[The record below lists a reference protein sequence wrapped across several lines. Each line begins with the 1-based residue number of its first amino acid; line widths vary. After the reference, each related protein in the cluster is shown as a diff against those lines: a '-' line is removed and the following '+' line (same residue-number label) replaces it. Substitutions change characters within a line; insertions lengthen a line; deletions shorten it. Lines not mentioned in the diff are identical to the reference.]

1 MGEVWPGIRLSSV
14 QHPFN
19 HPGLPRG
26 RDDFRSHCGIGPAG
40 EKQASEHLGQIT
52 GRTWGFEQLLMTLSL
67 SSEDR
72 KGSAGKR
79 TWSEQPLG
87 NIKPFS
93 LLKDRLRA
101 VPWVGSEGYTKKTDA
116 VVPGVW
122 QMPDSAK
129 IKPAVSLQD
138 FSEPLTHPDA
148 LQPGPEFRV
157 FLRHLTA

>member
-101 VPWVGSEGYTKKTDA
+101 VPWVGSEGYTKKRML
-116 VVPGVW
+116 W
-122 QMPDSAK
+122 
-129 IKPAVSLQD
+129 SLESGKCQIRPKL
-138 FSEPLTHPDA
+138 SLLCPCRTSQSL
-148 LQPGPEFRV
+148 
-157 FLRHLTA
+157 